1 MGTCPDSQQNGRTMS
16 GPVAAD
22 SKPTSPG
29 TMSSTD
35 VPRVATIELNQWKV
49 ENALATY
56 LKALRK

>member
-1 MGTCPDSQQNGRTMS
+1 
-16 GPVAAD
+16 
-22 SKPTSPG
+22 
-29 TMSSTD
+29 MSSTD

>member
-1 MGTCPDSQQNGRTMS
+1 MS

-56 LKALRK
+56 LKALGNRSASAI